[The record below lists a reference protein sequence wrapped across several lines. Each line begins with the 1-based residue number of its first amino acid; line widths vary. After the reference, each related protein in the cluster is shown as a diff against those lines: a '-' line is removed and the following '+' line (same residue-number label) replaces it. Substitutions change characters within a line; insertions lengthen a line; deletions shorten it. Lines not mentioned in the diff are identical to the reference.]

1 MRSHN
6 LQQFDPEGWHSEE
19 QTDPLMSVVQTV
31 PVGGGCLLLVLVW
44 ITFAANTGLKSIQL
58 TVKKENERR
67 CLALMTKHEVSLRAK
82 VSAGTSHKYIVWL
95 AL

>member
-1 MRSHN
+1 MMSQS
-6 LQQFDPEGWHSEE
+6 LQQFDPEGWHREE
-19 QTDPLMSVVQTV
+19 QTDSLMLVVQTV

-58 TVKKENERR
+58 TVRKENES
-67 CLALMTKHEVSLRAK
+67 LALMTKHEVFLRAK
-82 VSAGTSHKYIVWL
+82 VSTGTSHKYIVWL